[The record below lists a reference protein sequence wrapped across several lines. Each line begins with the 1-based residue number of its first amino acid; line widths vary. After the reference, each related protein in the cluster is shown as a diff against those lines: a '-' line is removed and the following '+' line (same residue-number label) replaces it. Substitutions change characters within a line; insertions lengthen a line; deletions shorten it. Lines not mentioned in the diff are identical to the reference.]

1 MSNDTLAKDAERV
14 KDQPHLWIQWKGTN
28 VCCDIY
34 CKCGAHLH
42 FDGDFLY
49 SFQCPHCKRYYET
62 GSHLPIYEVD
72 AATAGEYAKHLD
84 PDEDIEEASTGSSD
98 V

>member
-1 MSNDTLAKDAERV
+1 MSHLDTESPKF
-14 KDQPHLWIQWKGTN
+14 KGKPHIWVQWKGTD

-49 SFQCPHCKRYYET
+49 HFQCGRCKQVWESGT
-62 GSHLPIYEVD
+62 HVKIYPVNEADVK
-72 AATAGEYAKHLD
+72 GNIHVI
-84 PDEDIEEASTGSSD
+84 PDEA
-98 V
+98 